1 MANVATLTSKRGGNR
16 GAVTRLIAK
25 ISDIIVDAAMDR
37 DRKIYEFN
45 KKLTDLHDKI
55 KVVETL
61 DTEIVDLLAAA
72 DVQAEMDSAGVINTT
87 AYDARDAAE
96 FTLKKLMDEKAA
108 EAATAAAV
116 AAATVAATNPNP
128 PAPTIT
134 PTINVTTATDS
145 SHLPKFNLSEF
156 DGNILLWNAFWDV
169 FEVEVH
175 LKTKYSN
182 ATKFNF
188 LNSRLSGD
196 AKALL
201 LGFVPSNDNYTFAV
215 DLLKKC
221 FGQPAKII
229 MAHMRALTS
238 FPNPGTDRVSLRKYV
253 DCLESHIRGL
263 EALNKKPD
271 SYGDLLVCI
280 LLDKLSAEL
289 RRNLARQSDA
299 AEWDTLRKSLLKEI
313 EILEDSEN
321 SLTHP
326 FSVQKLNVSFSGA
339 TSSAKEFS
347 NRKLLCPFCSGDHWP
362 TDCDVAITVE
372 ARYEIAK
379 FKKLCFNCLRK
390 CHAIGA
396 ECPSSFRCHECHRPH
411 HTSLHKA
418 E

>member
-16 GAVTRLIAK
+16 DAVTRLIAK
-25 ISDIIVDAAMDR
+25 ISDIIADAAMDR
-37 DRKIYEFN
+37 DRKIYELN

-61 DTEIVDLLAAA
+61 DTKIVELLAAA

-108 EAATAAAV
+108 EAATAAA
-116 AAATVAATNPNP
+116 ASAATVAATNPNP

-134 PTINVTTATDS
+134 PTFNVTTATDS
-145 SHLPKFNLSEF
+145 SHLPKFNLPEF

-201 LGFVPSNDNYTFAV
+201 LGLVLSNDNYTVAV

-221 FGQPAKII
+221 FGQPAKTI

-238 FPNPGTDRVSLRKYV
+238 LPNPGTDRVSLRKYV

-271 SYGDLLVCI
+271 S
-280 LLDKLSAEL
+280 
-289 RRNLARQSDA
+289 
-299 AEWDTLRKSLLKEI
+299 
-313 EILEDSEN
+313 
-321 SLTHP
+321 
-326 FSVQKLNVSFSGA
+326 
-339 TSSAKEFS
+339 
-347 NRKLLCPFCSGDHWP
+347 
-362 TDCDVAITVE
+362 
-372 ARYEIAK
+372 
-379 FKKLCFNCLRK
+379 
-390 CHAIGA
+390 
-396 ECPSSFRCHECHRPH
+396 
-411 HTSLHKA
+411 
-418 E
+418 

>member
-1 MANVATLTSKRGGNR
+1 MASVATLTSKRGGNR

-25 ISDIIVDAAMDR
+25 ISDIIADAAMDR
-37 DRKIYEFN
+37 DRKIYELN

-61 DTEIVDLLAAA
+61 DTEIVELLAAV
-72 DVQAEMDSAGVINTT
+72 DMEAEIDSAGVINTT

-96 FTLKKLMDEKAA
+96 FTLKKIMDEKAA
-108 EAATAAAV
+108 EV
-116 AAATVAATNPNP
+116 AAAANPNP

-134 PTINVTTATDS
+134 PTINVTIATDS
-145 SHLPKFNLSEF
+145 SHLPKFNLPEF

-201 LGFVPSNDNYTFAV
+201 LGLVPSNDNYTVAV
-215 DLLKKC
+215 DLLKKR

-229 MAHMRALTS
+229 NKKLS
-238 FPNPGTDRVSLRKYV
+238 LPNPGTDRVSLRKFV

-289 RRNLARQSDA
+289 RRNLARQSDGRDKGSGRA
-299 AEWDTLRKSLLKEI
+299 TKKSLKGNR
-313 EILEDSEN
+313 N
-321 SLTHP
+321 SRRQCELTH
-326 FSVQKLNVSFSGA
+326 
-339 TSSAKEFS
+339 
-347 NRKLLCPFCSGDHWP
+347 
-362 TDCDVAITVE
+362 
-372 ARYEIAK
+372 
-379 FKKLCFNCLRK
+379 
-390 CHAIGA
+390 
-396 ECPSSFRCHECHRPH
+396 
-411 HTSLHKA
+411 
-418 E
+418 